1 MNATLKLFLF
11 LRFLFSKNAYINGLH
26 FTPEKRAINYHLFS
40 NKNEYDNNGYYSS
53 YTEAVRMNEDDDAG
67 K

>member
-1 MNATLKLFLF
+1 MQLLLFLF
-11 LRFLFSKNAYINGLH
+11 LTFLLSKNVYINGLH
-26 FTPEKRAINYHLFS
+26 FTPEKSAINYHLFF

-53 YTEAVRMNEDDDAG
+53 YTEEEVRMNEDDDAG